1 MVRFIVTGVML
12 ICALAVGALGC
23 GGESG
28 EETESSRIQQY
39 RDVEN
44 AGGEL
49 SQQMRDELNEADD
62 AAAAA
67 EEGAQQQ

>member
-1 MVRFIVTGVML
+1 MVRFVATWVMVV
-12 ICALAVGALGC
+12 CALAAGGYGC
-23 GGESG
+23 GGQSG
-28 EETESSRIQQY
+28 EEAETSKIQQY
-39 RDVEN
+39 REVEN

-67 EEGAQQQ
+67 QEGEQQQ